1 MTNNVEF
8 LDDLHADLYHD
19 WLRLYATM
27 HVKGLETTLSVDLKL
42 IQMEF
47 NKEQQ
52 LIVFEQISNTQIV
65 EAKYKISG
73 KNCCKSCY
81 FYYHKI
87 LKRSIGHDFRAF

>member
-1 MTNNVEF
+1 MQRYVTNNVEF

-52 LIVFEQISNTQIV
+52 LLVLNKLVI
-65 EAKYKISG
+65 
-73 KNCCKSCY
+73 
-81 FYYHKI
+81 HKL
-87 LKRSIGHDFRAF
+87 LKRNIKTFGKRSP